1 MKWLRQASSGLSGV
15 IGMTISERIFELLD
29 KRGMSQK
36 EFSEKTG
43 IAQSS
48 ISDWKRKKTNPVSDK
63 ILIICNVLNVTPY
76 ELLGG
81 TDGTGNRSNP
91 SEFILVE
98 KNSELGESI
107 LTFFALDKEKQG
119 RILGYLKALSEMKWS
134 GVSGVDRWV
143 SRGVAALYL
152 LTDDSWKRINSTK
165 QNWWAGIKKSW
176 SVILHEQSLSPES
189 ILHENS
195 YIVNHAI
202 KWRTIIKIM
211 IWYSRYNR

>member
-1 MKWLRQASSGLSGV
+1 MRIQKQVLVGKSRV
-15 IGMTISERIFELLD
+15 IGMTISERIFEMLD

-81 TDGTGNRSNP
+81 TDGVGNRSNP

-98 KNSELGESI
+98 KNSELGQSI

-119 RILGYLKALSEMKWS
+119 RILGYLTALSEM
-134 GVSGVDRWV
+134 
-143 SRGVAALYL
+143 
-152 LTDDSWKRINSTK
+152 
-165 QNWWAGIKKSW
+165 
-176 SVILHEQSLSPES
+176 E
-189 ILHENS
+189 
-195 YIVNHAI
+195 
-202 KWRTIIKIM
+202 
-211 IWYSRYNR
+211 

>member
-1 MKWLRQASSGLSGV
+1 
-15 IGMTISERIFELLD
+15 MTISERIFELLD

-81 TDGTGNRSNP
+81 TDSVGNRSNP
-91 SEFILVE
+91 SDFILVE

-107 LTFFALDKEKQG
+107 LTFFSMDKEKQG
-119 RILGYLKALSEMKWS
+119 RVLGYLKALSEM
-134 GVSGVDRWV
+134 
-143 SRGVAALYL
+143 
-152 LTDDSWKRINSTK
+152 
-165 QNWWAGIKKSW
+165 
-176 SVILHEQSLSPES
+176 E
-189 ILHENS
+189 
-195 YIVNHAI
+195 
-202 KWRTIIKIM
+202 
-211 IWYSRYNR
+211 